1 MEGKDKKGSSTGDGA
16 GLPHPCVLLK
26 ADALHCL
33 ETAAKVEYEALALSI
48 LRGEEPGEEGE
59 ERLELLREFL
69 ETADF
74 RSLRA
79 QTEPL
84 VRERG
89 EVRAL
94 IFREVGGIRC
104 RFLDS

>member
-16 GLPHPCVLLK
+16 GLPRPYVLLK

-33 ETAAKVEYEALALSI
+33 ETAAKVEYEALALSV

-94 IFREVGGIRC
+94 VFREGGGIRC